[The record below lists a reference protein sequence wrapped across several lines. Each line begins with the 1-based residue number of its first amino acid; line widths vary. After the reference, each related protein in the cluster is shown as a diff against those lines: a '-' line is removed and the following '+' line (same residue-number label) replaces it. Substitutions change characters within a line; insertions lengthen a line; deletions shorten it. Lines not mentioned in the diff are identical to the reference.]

1 MTQPAPRYEVVN
13 QRTGERFGNHT
24 HDEAVSRAR
33 VMARNWQYRE
43 QFEAVEIKTPATLT
57 N

>member
-24 HDEAVSRAR
+24 QVEAISRAY
-33 VMARNWQYRE
+33 VMARNHQYRD
-43 QFEAVEIKTPATLT
+43 QFKAVEIQEAKCE
-57 N
+57 